1 MPSIKER
8 KGKKGSG
15 FLAEVRLKGFPPLAK
30 TFKRKSEAKYWAM
43 QVESDLRSDRNLKF
57 YQKNHKTLSDA
68 ISRYIRIKI
77 KYNYLI
83 KKLYNQISNQAM

>member
-43 QVESDLRSDRNLKF
+43 QVESDLRSGRNLEF
-57 YQKNHKTLSDA
+57 YQKNPKTLSDA
-68 ISRYIRIKI
+68 ISLYIE
-77 KYNYLI
+77 NTLPG
-83 KKLYNQISNQAM
+83 QE